1 MIQDIAGLFSIVSHV
16 LLRNP
21 SVTGSH
27 FVAPGGLELGI
38 QSASLPGALFLFLRI
53 FFFY

>member
-16 LLRNP
+16 LLLNP

-38 QSASLPGALFLFLRI
+38 QSASLPGALFHFFKYLF
-53 FFFY
+53 Y